1 MKKRGIKRK
10 CPYCKKTFT
19 PDARNQ
25 HYQQYCSETSECK
38 KESHKNIRNEKK
50 KYKTRNNGIQI
61 RKRHNNF

>member
-38 KESHKNIRNEKK
+38 KESHRVAAA
-50 KYKTRNNGIQI
+50 R
-61 RKRHNNF
+61 